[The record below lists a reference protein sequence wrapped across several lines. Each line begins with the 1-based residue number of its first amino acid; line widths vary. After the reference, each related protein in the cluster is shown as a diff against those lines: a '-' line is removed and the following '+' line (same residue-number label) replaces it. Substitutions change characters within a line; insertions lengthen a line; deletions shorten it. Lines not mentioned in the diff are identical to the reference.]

1 MMSKCAN
8 PQCSSVFRYLSEGKL
23 FQVRATDAARLSA
36 RKSQARDEFF
46 WLCNE
51 CSKELTIAFDP
62 ATGVRTVPRSD
73 ARAFR
78 AAS

>member
-8 PQCSSVFRYLSEGKL
+8 PQCSSIFRYLHDGKL
-23 FQVRATDAARLSA
+23 FQVRATDRVADGAAKRT
-36 RKSQARDEFF
+36 ARDEFF

-51 CSKELTIAFDP
+51 CCKELTIAFDP
-62 ATGVRTVPRSD
+62 ITGVRAVPR
-73 ARAFR
+73 AETRAFR